1 MSLPVPSRAEA
12 IADLQRQLLDDPDP
26 RLSITLVSVLVQ
38 FHRRTLQRYVD
49 EGLIKVERIGPKQRI
64 FIRWKQVCAQF
75 PEDTRRIRASVDKL
89 TQAAL
94 SNP

>member
-49 EGLIKVERIGPKQRI
+49 EGSIEHIRVGPKARI
-64 FIRWKQVCAQF
+64 FIKWSEVRRQF
-75 PEDTRRIRASVDKL
+75 KDDANKIIAMMSKK
-89 TQAAL
+89 AK
-94 SNP
+94 